1 VLNMQPCRGRKPALG
16 SAAHCRSRLCVTQAS
31 PDMASR
37 AGRRSPQ
44 KRRYRTKSVGELQCG
59 SVNESFR
66 TWLQAQSR
74 CAVKGLGLRLRRA
87 AAQSAAWPRSR

>member
-59 SVNESFR
+59 SVNE
-66 TWLQAQSR
+66 WEPA
-74 CAVKGLGLRLRRA
+74 GNGRLN
-87 AAQSAAWPRSR
+87 SDITDNI